1 MSKAKKTVEEKIQEL
16 VPPQV
21 PQVMQVVEVADEPQ
35 AEPDQP
41 LADVVEPE
49 KIEETI
55 PEEQKQDSK
64 VSEFFS
70 PSKETSSV
78 GYPNISMHKKSIAPI
93 ILWAVG
99 VCVLV
104 IAIGFGI
111 ITVSKGGKL
120 PISFV
125 RPTPIPTAAPTPI
138 VTPTPSV
145 NKKELEIEILNG
157 SGIAGVASKLKTLLE
172 EKGYTV
178 AETGN
183 AAKYD
188 YAKTEI
194 QVKAD
199 KSSFLSVLQADLTGS
214 YVIGTATATL
224 KASLPYNAVIIIGKE

>member
-1 MSKAKKTVEEKIQEL
+1 MIKKATSKKVEKKSVEEKIQEL
-16 VPPQV
+16 APS

-35 AEPDQP
+35 AKPDQP
-41 LADVVEPE
+41 LADVVEEPIKE
-49 KIEETI
+49 
-55 PEEQKQDSK
+55 SV

-70 PSKETSSV
+70 SSKETSSV
-78 GYPNISMHKKSIAPI
+78 GYPNIMVHKKSIAPI
-93 ILWAVG
+93 IFWALG

-104 IAIGFGI
+104 VVIGLSI
-111 ITVSKGGKL
+111 ITISKGTF
-120 PISFV
+120 PISFA
-125 RPTPIPTAAPTPI
+125 RPTPTPTSAPTPI

-157 SGIAGVASKLKTLLE
+157 SGIAGVASTLKTFLE

-178 AETGN
+178 AGTGN
-183 AAKYD
+183 AKNYE

-199 KSSFLSVLQADLTGS
+199 KSTFLSVLQADLAGS